1 MKILARKCPSCN
13 AEITF
18 SGDSKI
24 FKCEYCGSNL
34 YYDDGTKTL
43 IIKDV
48 AEIAKINFEKEVKEY
63 NREKEIAL
71 KKDETKDKKK
81 TQSWIVTVIIVHL
94 IIPITALLSKLFKI
108 DSTLCLLIFF
118 LIVLF
123 APLILA
129 AIKPKNASKHG
140 KGFFIILFYI
150 TLIAAIV
157 AFIYLR
163 KLLLM

>member
-1 MKILARKCPSCN
+1 MEIIAMKCPSCN
-13 AEITF
+13 ANIDYK
-18 SGDSKI
+18 GDSKI
-24 FKCEYCGSNL
+24 LKCKYCGSNL

-48 AEIAKINFEKEVKEY
+48 AKIAKNNFEKEVNDY
-63 NREKEIAL
+63 SREKEIAL
-71 KKDETKDKKK
+71 KHDETKDKNK
-81 TQSWIVTVIIVHL
+81 TQSWIVAVIIVHL
-94 IIPITALLSKLFKI
+94 IVPITALLSKLFKI